1 MKGIFSK
8 GAKKNDASADPPS
21 EVLHSDEPK
30 MKEAT
35 NIAQILKEQKPE
47 ESAFNFNFS
56 MEESSK
62 SKKKKKNKKK
72 KKSESSKLDQEE
84 SSDDEK
90 EPDQLNHSSQ
100 LGLVNDMESLTIQ
113 PSITEKNSSKAVEK
127 VSAEKETEDNTKR
140 ATKTKKKP
148 AKTENKKTPAN
159 KVDDDLAF
167 LDSLIAENEKELQEQ
182 KKQQKKKQK
191 EENATAKGPKFIVPS
206 DPSLK
211 EDEKLLRKFGKGK
224 NLVSKGPT
232 KVKDPNWLGDQEET
246 IPSTNEKNNEKQLN
260 KSPLKSKP
268 IPEKEKEPNEITTPS
283 SNNSIPN
290 NNSNGKKQNPAVM
303 IIPEEE
309 KIIRPPLPP
318 GLSAPLSSQS
328 AEKIVYHHSPFTFS
342 FGGL

>member
-1 MKGIFSK
+1 MMKGIFSK
-8 GAKKNDASADPPS
+8 GAKKNDTSADPPT
-21 EVLHSDEPK
+21 EALHSDGPK
-30 MKEAT
+30 VKETT

-47 ESAFNFNFS
+47 ESAFNFNFAL
-56 MEESSK
+56 EESSK

-72 KKSESSKLDQEE
+72 KKSGSSKLDQEE

-90 EPDQLNHSSQ
+90 ESDQLNHNAGQSE
-100 LGLVNDMESLTIQ
+100 LVKDMESLTIQ
-113 PSITEKNSSKAVEK
+113 PSPTEKNLSKGVEK
-127 VSAEKETEDNTKR
+127 NSTVKDTKDNTKK
-140 ATKTKKKP
+140 ATKAKKKLS
-148 AKTENKKTPAN
+148 KSENKKTPAN
-159 KVDDDLAF
+159 KMDDELAF
-167 LDSLIAENEKELQEQ
+167 LDSLIAENEKESQEQ

-246 IPSTNEKNNEKQLN
+246 IPSTNEKKEMTM
-260 KSPLKSKP
+260 SKP
-268 IPEKEKEPNEITTPS
+268 VPQKEKEPNQSTTSSS
-283 SNNSIPN
+283 SNNSN
-290 NNSNGKKQNPAVM
+290 TNSNGKKQSPAVT
-303 IIPEEE
+303 IIPEET

-318 GLSAPLSSQS
+318 GLSAPSTSQS